1 MTDFFRVRLGI
12 VSRTEGHSAAKRS
25 AYQSCGRIV
34 DHEGNAFDFTRKAA
48 EHVRTL
54 MLNPANAPR
63 WAHDPQALWQRAAG
77 AEKRIDAQEARI
89 LDFSMPRAVPSH
101 LWEACARHVYEP
113 FMRMGMVVQVDIHD
127 TEASDGGRNVNVHG
141 LATLREIDGDG
152 FSPKKT
158 RTWNDTFRERGGR
171 AVREA
176 FAGRLTEFCRVHG
189 IDYEGDARPNSRR
202 GRPAPEPELPKWNF
216 EAAKRGA
223 HASDALR
230 ALQQH
235 RTRRRE
241 WESALVEQIEADQT
255 VEKLRKS
262 LVARTKRCFV
272 TPRSAMSWATRPDR
286 RAAIL
291 RVWHHTDWIDADH
304 VTAIVGTR
312 FDPLRSCLWIDLKGG
327 STLIDRGDQIALHG
341 PLNWQAAHETAAAAE
356 RHGWTEIEVF
366 GDRAYRDTIAVA
378 AMFRGITVTNHE
390 LSPNARTELD
400 RLLKERAD
408 DLASPLKSETVP
420 EVDGWD
426 ESSSRERTSRVIHL
440 QLARRRLPNATLS
453 TTEPV
458 SAIASPVLK
467 PRFGNKL
474 QFQPKPVVT

>member
-25 AYQSCGRIV
+25 AYQSCGQVV
-34 DHEGNAFDFTRKAA
+34 DHEGKIFDFTRKAA
-48 EHVRTL
+48 EHVRTF
-54 MLNPANAPR
+54 MLTPLFAPS
-63 WAHDPQALWQRAAG
+63 WAQDPQTLWQRAAG
-77 AEKRIDAQEARI
+77 AEKRIDAQETRI
-89 LDFSMPRAVPSH
+89 LDFSMPRAVPAN
-101 LWEACARHVYEP
+101 LWEACARHVYDP
-113 FMRMGMVVQVDIHD
+113 FVRMGMVVQVDIHD
-127 TEASDGGRNVNVHG
+127 TEASDGDRNVNVHG

-176 FAGRLTEFCRVHG
+176 FAGRLTEFCRVNG
-189 IDYEGDARPNSRR
+189 IDYKGDARPNSRR

-241 WESALVEQIEADQT
+241 WESALDEQIEADQT

-262 LVARTKRCFV
+262 LVARTKRRFV
-272 TPRSAMSWATRPDR
+272 TPRSAMSLAPRPDR

-291 RVWHHTDWIDADH
+291 RAWHHADWINADDI
-304 VTAIVGTR
+304 AAMARTR
-312 FDPLRSCLWIDLKGG
+312 FDPIRSCLWIDLNGG
-327 STLIDRGDQIALHG
+327 GTLIDRGDQIVLRG
-341 PLNWQAAHETAAAAE
+341 QLNWQAAHETATAAE

-366 GDRAYRDTIAVA
+366 GDDAYRDAIAVA
-378 AMFRGITVTNHE
+378 AMFRGIAVTNHE
-390 LSPNARTELD
+390 LSPNARRELD
-400 RLLKERAD
+400 RLLSEQALDQVSSELKKAPEKD
-408 DLASPLKSETVP
+408 ASYEI
-420 EVDGWD
+420 
-426 ESSSRERTSRVIHL
+426 SSSKPTSLEIHL
-440 QLARRRLPNATLS
+440 QLAPRRPLSLEPS

-458 SAIASPVLK
+458 SENAAPVLK
-467 PRFGNKL
+467 PPFRNRFSSRPG
-474 QFQPKPVVT
+474 QA